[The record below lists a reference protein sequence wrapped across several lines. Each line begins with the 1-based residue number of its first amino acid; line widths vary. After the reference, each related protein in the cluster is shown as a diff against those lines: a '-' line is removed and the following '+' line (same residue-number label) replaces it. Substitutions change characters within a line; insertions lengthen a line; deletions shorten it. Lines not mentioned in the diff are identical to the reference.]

1 MKAALAINKK
11 EYKIAVKH
19 LIGGK
24 FYNRAHNVSWPI
36 TARAAPLWKMRR
48 RSSVWT
54 NQHWDVFFENK
65 IQIIFDHLVSR
76 WIIDGRTDELREMLQ
91 ELDQEEKIR
100 KIEDWEA
107 KGSVLVDY
115 FEIKFMIENIQ
126 QKAEV
131 SHIQLVISM
140 ILRWIINY
148 DLLFF
153 L

>member
-1 MKAALAINKK
+1 M
-11 EYKIAVKH
+11 
-19 LIGGK
+19 
-24 FYNRAHNVSWPI
+24 
-36 TARAAPLWKMRR
+36 
-48 RSSVWT
+48 
-54 NQHWDVFFENK
+54 
-65 IQIIFDHLVSR
+65 SR

-131 SHIQLVISM
+131 SHIQWAISM
-140 ILRWIINY
+140 ILRWIINCN
-148 DLLFF
+148 LLFF
-153 L
+153 IF